1 MAKKKVDMPDRWTSN
16 GMGIHS
22 GEISPE
28 RKKAIAEIN
37 AMLAAEDKKKA
48 MAKKTA
54 KTATKA
60 KTAKKSK

>member
-22 GEISPE
+22 SEPTPAQ
-28 RKKAIAEIN
+28 KKAVAEIN
-37 AMLAAEDKKKA
+37 AMLAAQDKKKA
-48 MAKKTA
+48 ADKKAIKVTM
-54 KTATKA
+54 KT

>member
-22 GEISPE
+22 SEPTAAQ
-28 RKKAIAEIN
+28 KKAVAEIN
-37 AMLAAEDKKKA
+37 AMLAAQDKKKA
-48 MAKKTA
+48 ADKKAVKTA
-54 KTATKA
+54 KKA